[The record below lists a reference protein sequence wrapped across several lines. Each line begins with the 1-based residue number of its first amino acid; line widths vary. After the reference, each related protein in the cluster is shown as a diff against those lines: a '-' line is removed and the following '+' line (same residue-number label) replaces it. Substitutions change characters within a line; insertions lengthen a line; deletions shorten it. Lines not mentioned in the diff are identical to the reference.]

1 MWDGGVAGESGR
13 GCWGTWGV
21 RRGVSGVGFGR
32 VWGCVYMGGMRECMG
47 YGGCLGVWV
56 GKGCP
61 GGWQGGEYGRES
73 VSKGGVWGNVHGG
86 VQGGGGVCVLL
97 AGCTWLCM
105 GSCTW
110 GLVCVGVYGIVL
122 WKRHMAPCL

>member
-1 MWDGGVAGESGR
+1 MQGGAAGETPGGRQGEMRHSMWDGGVAGESGR

-21 RRGVSGVGFGR
+21 RRGVSGVRFGR

-61 GGWQGGEYGRES
+61 GGWQGG
-73 VSKGGVWGNVHGG
+73 K
-86 VQGGGGVCVLL
+86 
-97 AGCTWLCM
+97 
-105 GSCTW
+105 
-110 GLVCVGVYGIVL
+110 
-122 WKRHMAPCL
+122 